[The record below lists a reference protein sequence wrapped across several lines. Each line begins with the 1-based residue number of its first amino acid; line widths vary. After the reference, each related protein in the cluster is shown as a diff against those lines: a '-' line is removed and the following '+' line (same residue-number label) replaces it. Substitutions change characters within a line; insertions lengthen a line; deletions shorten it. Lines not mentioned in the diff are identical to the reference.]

1 MVEEKMCRCVGRIV
15 ERGHCFI
22 PFGEV
27 VNDDYNV
34 LVSIVGWR
42 VACHEI
48 DAPFTE
54 GASRDYGV
62 QEGRWC
68 PSLMCI

>member
-1 MVEEKMCRCVGRIV
+1 MCRCVGRIV
-15 ERGHCFI
+15 ECGHCFS

-48 DAPFTE
+48 NAPFTE
-54 GASRDYGV
+54 GANVIMGCKR
-62 QEGRWC
+62 EGGARALC
-68 PSLMCI
+68 AYN